1 MGGQYVLILPTT
13 CVKKII
19 VWGLL
24 CEGVLNFPTLL
35 FKI

>member
-1 MGGQYVLILPTT
+1 MGGQYVLIIPTT
-13 CVKKII
+13 CVKKTI

-24 CEGVLNFPTLL
+24 GEGALIFPTLL